1 MLVNNIDAVL
11 KNDENYLLVFLKEC
25 KNIEKEK
32 QVTQYITEHLKFS
45 SDKCGESDG

>member
-32 QVTQYITEHLKFS
+32 QVIQYITEHLKFS